1 MPPSLVVSVHLCPG
15 GDVVVQHQQ
24 MQLFLTLLVVDG
36 GDQHPAG
43 LNAHH
48 GTGRQIGDGKQR
60 LAYQLFRLVIGVN
73 AAQNDPIHTG
83 SVVQSELQQL
93 LGLLDS
99 FAFLELYG
107 TEIGLGEGLIPIL
120 NKPI

>member
-1 MPPSLVVSVHLCPG
+1 MVVH
-15 GDVVVQHQQ
+15 HQQ
-24 MQLFLTLLVVDG
+24 MELFFSLFLMNG
-36 GDQHPAG
+36 GNQHSAG
-43 LNAHH
+43 INAHH

-99 FAFLELYG
+99 FAFLDLYG